1 MPENLTEFDATEYIN
16 NEKRIQ
22 LYLEACVDDGP
33 GDGSLIRAAL
43 NDIARVRNMSGL
55 ARDAGLD
62 RSGIYK
68 ALSKD
73 GNPSFSTVLKIMGAL
88 GLRIRIETS
97 EQSQS

>member
-1 MPENLTEFDATEYIN
+1 MPENLTEFDATQYIN
-16 NEKRIQ
+16 TEKRIE
-22 LYLEACVDDGP
+22 LYLQACVEDDP

-62 RSGIYK
+62 RSGIYR

-88 GLRIRIETS
+88 GLQIRIETS
-97 EQSQS
+97 ERP

>member
-1 MPENLTEFDATEYIN
+1 MTENLTEFDATQYIN
-16 NEKRIQ
+16 TEKRIE
-22 LYLEACVDDGP
+22 LYLQACVEDDP

-62 RSGIYK
+62 RSGIYR

-88 GLRIRIETS
+88 GLQIRIETS
-97 EQSQS
+97 ERP